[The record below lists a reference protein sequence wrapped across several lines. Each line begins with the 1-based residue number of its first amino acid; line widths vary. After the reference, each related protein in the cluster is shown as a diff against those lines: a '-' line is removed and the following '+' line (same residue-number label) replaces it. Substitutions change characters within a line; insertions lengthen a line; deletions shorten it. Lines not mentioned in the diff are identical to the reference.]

1 LEKLQQTIAA
11 KGATKAIFL
20 VCGIGISS
28 WAPMVPYAKE
38 RLALNDADLGLLLL
52 LLGGGAIAMMPI
64 TGILSH
70 KFGSRIVMLWSAI
83 FIALI
88 LPLLL
93 FITSN
98 MWMGVALFAFGAAIG
113 TIDVAMNAHAVQV
126 QNKYGKP
133 IMSSFHGLFSVGGLL
148 GSLGLGF
155 LIKLGLDP
163 FYAIISISA
172 VLLFIAIWKYRD
184 LFTFYMEKEVMAE
197 FTSKQSEGPVKKFS
211 WLTGSLLFLGL
222 MCFAVFLSEGSMLD
236 WSAVFLRESRGVD
249 PELAGI
255 GYAAFS
261 IAMAVMRL
269 VGDKIILKLDGRLV
283 VIGGSVLAS
292 AGLFIV
298 VFSTWL
304 PILLFGFVL
313 LGIGAANIVPIFF
326 SEAGRLKNVPASVAI
341 PVVSVMGY
349 TGQLAGPALLGFIAY
364 HYSLDV
370 AMGFTASL
378 LLLVGVSY
386 FVAMSIVPPFL
397 KRS

>member
-1 LEKLQQTIAA
+1 
-11 KGATKAIFL
+11 
-20 VCGIGISS
+20 
-28 WAPMVPYAKE
+28 MVPYAKE

-93 FITSN
+93 FITSTL
-98 MWMGVALFAFGAAIG
+98 WMGVALFAFGAAIG

-172 VLLFIAIWKYRD
+172 VLLFISIWKYRD
-184 LFTFYMEKEVMAE
+184 LFTLSMEKEVMAE
-197 FTSKQSEGPVKKFS
+197 FAPKQAEGPAKKFS

-255 GYAAFS
+255 G
-261 IAMAVMRL
+261 
-269 VGDKIILKLDGRLV
+269 
-283 VIGGSVLAS
+283 
-292 AGLFIV
+292 
-298 VFSTWL
+298 
-304 PILLFGFVL
+304 
-313 LGIGAANIVPIFF
+313 
-326 SEAGRLKNVPASVAI
+326 
-341 PVVSVMGY
+341 
-349 TGQLAGPALLGFIAY
+349 
-364 HYSLDV
+364 
-370 AMGFTASL
+370 
-378 LLLVGVSY
+378 
-386 FVAMSIVPPFL
+386 
-397 KRS
+397 

>member
-1 LEKLQQTIAA
+1 LEASNKTIAA
-11 KGATKAIFL
+11 KVATKAMFL

-52 LLGGGAIAMMPI
+52 LLGGGAIAMMPV

-83 FIALI
+83 LIAVL

-93 FITSN
+93 FINSIF
-98 MWMGVALFAFGAAIG
+98 WMGIALFGFGAAVG
-113 TIDVAMNAHAVQV
+113 AIDVAMNAHAVQV
-126 QNKYGKP
+126 QNKHGKP

-155 LIKLGLDP
+155 LIKLGLP
-163 FYAIISISA
+163 ALLAILSISGA
-172 VLLFIAIWKYRD
+172 LLFIAIINYRN
-184 LFTFYMEKEVMAE
+184 LFTLAMEKEVMAK
-197 FTSKQSEGPVKKFS
+197 FTPKKTEGPPQRFS

-236 WSAVFLRESRGVD
+236 WSALFLRENRGID
-249 PELAGI
+249 PEFAGI

-269 VGDKIILKLDGRLV
+269 LGDKIIMKLDGRIV
-283 VIGGSVLAS
+283 VITGALVAS
-292 AGLFIV
+292 GGLFLA

-304 PILLFGFVL
+304 PIILLGFVL
-313 LGIGAANIVPIFF
+313 LGVGAANIVPIFF
-326 SEAGRLKNVPASVAI
+326 SEAGRLKNVPASVSI

-349 TGQLAGPALLGFIAY
+349 TGQLAGPALLGFIAF

-370 AMGFTASL
+370 AMGFTATL
-378 LLLVGVSY
+378 LLLVGISY
-386 FVAMSIVPPFL
+386 AIKSAG
-397 KRS
+397 KTTNAD

>member
-1 LEKLQQTIAA
+1 LDTSNKTLAA

-38 RLALNDADLGLLLL
+38 RLELNDANLGLLLL
-52 LLGGGAIAMMPI
+52 LLGGGAIAMMPV
-64 TGILSH
+64 TGVLSH

-83 FIALI
+83 FIALM

-93 FITSN
+93 FIDSTI
-98 MWMGVALFAFGAAIG
+98 WMGVALFAFGAAIG
-113 TIDVAMNAHAVQV
+113 TIDVAMNSHAVQV
-126 QNKYGKP
+126 QNKYGMP

-155 LIKLGLDP
+155 LIKLGLQP
-163 FYAIISISA
+163 LVAVISISA
-172 VLLFIAIWKYRD
+172 MLLFIAIWKYRD
-184 LFTFYMEKEVMAE
+184 LFTFAMEKQVMEE
-197 FTSKQSEGPVKKFS
+197 FNSKTKDGPSKRFT
-211 WLTGSLLFLGL
+211 WITGSLLFLGL
-222 MCFAVFLSEGSMLD
+222 MCFAVFLSEGAMLD
-236 WSAVFLRESRGVD
+236 WSALFLRENRGVD

-269 VGDKIILKLDGRLV
+269 IGDKIILKLDGRIV
-283 VIGGSVLAS
+283 VIGGALVAS
-292 AGLFIV
+292 GGLFLV

-304 PILLFGFVL
+304 PLVLSGFVL

-326 SEAGRLKNVPASVAI
+326 SEAGRIKNIPASVSI
-341 PVVSVMGY
+341 PVVTVMGY

-364 HYSLDV
+364 HYSLDI
-370 AMGFTASL
+370 AMGFTATL
-378 LLLVGVSY
+378 LLLVGIAY
-386 FVAMSIVPPFL
+386 SI
-397 KRS
+397 KSAGKAASTSE

>member
-1 LEKLQQTIAA
+1 LETLDQTIAA
-11 KGATKAIFL
+11 RRATKAFFL

-38 RLALNDADLGLLLL
+38 RLALNDANLGLLLL
-52 LLGGGAIAMMPI
+52 LLGGGAISMMPV

-70 KFGSRIVMLWSAI
+70 RFGSRIIMLWSAI

-93 FITSN
+93 FITSIT
-98 MWMGVALFAFGAAIG
+98 WMAVALFAFGAAVG

-126 QNKYGKP
+126 QNKFGQP

-155 LIKLGLDP
+155 LIKLGLEP
-163 FYAIISISA
+163 LVAILAIS
-172 VLLFIAIWKYRD
+172 VMLLIIAIWKYKA
-184 LFTFYMEKEVMAE
+184 LFSFSMEKEVIAE
-197 FTSKQSEGPVKKFS
+197 FTTVTTDGPEKRFS
-211 WLTGSLLFLGL
+211 WLTGSLLFLGF

-236 WSAVFLRESRGVD
+236 WSAVFLRENRGVD

-261 IAMAVMRL
+261 IAMAIMRL
-269 VGDKIILKLDGRLV
+269 IGDGIILKLDSRIVVVGGAFLASSGLFLV
-283 VIGGSVLAS
+283 VFTS
-292 AGLFIV
+292 
-298 VFSTWL
+298 WL
-304 PILLFGFVL
+304 PIVL
-313 LGIGAANIVPIFF
+313 LGFILLGVGAANIVPIFF
-326 SEAGRLKNVPASVAI
+326 SEAGRLKNIPASVAI

-364 HYSLDV
+364 HYSLDI
-370 AMGFTASL
+370 AMGFTATL
-378 LLLVGVSY
+378 LLIVAISYLFKGAGVPNT
-386 FVAMSIVPPFL
+386 A
-397 KRS
+397 K

>member
-1 LEKLQQTIAA
+1 LDTSNKTLAA

-38 RLALNDADLGLLLL
+38 RLELNDANLGLLLL
-52 LLGGGAIAMMPI
+52 LLGGGAIAMMPV
-64 TGILSH
+64 TGVLSH

-83 FIALI
+83 FIALM

-93 FITSN
+93 FIDSTI
-98 MWMGVALFAFGAAIG
+98 WMGVALFAFGAAIG
-113 TIDVAMNAHAVQV
+113 TIDVAMNSHAVQV
-126 QNKYGKP
+126 QNKYGMP

-155 LIKLGLDP
+155 LIKLGLQP
-163 FYAIISISA
+163 LVAVISISA
-172 VLLFIAIWKYRD
+172 MLLFIAIWKYRD
-184 LFTFYMEKEVMAE
+184 LFTFAMEKQVMEE
-197 FTSKQSEGPVKKFS
+197 FNSKTKDGPSKRFT
-211 WLTGSLLFLGL
+211 WITGSLLFLGL
-222 MCFAVFLSEGSMLD
+222 MCFAVFLSEGAMLD
-236 WSAVFLRESRGVD
+236 WSALFLRENRGVD

-269 VGDKIILKLDGRLV
+269 IGDKIILKLDGRIV
-283 VIGGSVLAS
+283 VIGGALVAS
-292 AGLFIV
+292 AGLFLV

-304 PILLFGFVL
+304 PIVLSGFVL

-326 SEAGRLKNVPASVAI
+326 SEAGRIKNIPASVSI
-341 PVVSVMGY
+341 PVVTVMGY

-364 HYSLDV
+364 HYSLDI
-370 AMGFTASL
+370 AMGFTATL
-378 LLLVGVSY
+378 LLLVGIAY
-386 FVAMSIVPPFL
+386 SI
-397 KRS
+397 KSAGKAASTSE

>member
-1 LEKLQQTIAA
+1 MENLDKTIAA

-38 RLALNDADLGLLLL
+38 RLALNDANLGLLLL
-52 LLGGGAIAMMPI
+52 LLGGGAIVMMPV
-64 TGILSH
+64 TGLLSH

-83 FIALI
+83 FIAVL

-93 FITSN
+93 FIDSTF
-98 MWMGVALFAFGAAIG
+98 WMAIALFAFGAAIG
-113 TIDVAMNAHAVQV
+113 TIDVAMNSHAVQV
-126 QNKYGKP
+126 QNKFGKP

-155 LIKLGLDP
+155 LIKLGLEP
-163 FYAIISISA
+163 LVAILSVSGM
-172 VLLFIAIWKYRD
+172 LLFIAIWKYRS
-184 LFTFYMEKEVMAE
+184 LYTFSMEKEVMAE
-197 FTSKQSEGPVKKFS
+197 FTAAITDGPAKRFT
-211 WLTGSLLFLGL
+211 WLTASLLYLGL
-222 MCFAVFLSEGSMLD
+222 MCFAVFLSEGAMLD
-236 WSAVFLRESRGVD
+236 WSAVFLRENRGVD
-249 PELAGI
+249 PALSGV

-261 IAMAVMRL
+261 VAMAIMRL
-269 VGDKIILKLDGRLV
+269 LGDKIVLKLKGPIV
-283 VIGGSVLAS
+283 VIGGALIAS
-292 AGLFIV
+292 TGLFLV
-298 VFSTWL
+298 VFNTWL
-304 PILLFGFVL
+304 PMVLLGFVL

-341 PVVSVMGY
+341 PVVTVMGY

-378 LLLVGVSY
+378 LLLVGIAY
-386 FVAMSIVPPFL
+386 TL
-397 KRS
+397 KSAGKTTSMP

>member
-1 LEKLQQTIAA
+1 MDTSNKTLAA

-38 RLALNDADLGLLLL
+38 RLELNDANLGLLLL
-52 LLGGGAIAMMPI
+52 LLGGGAIAMMPV
-64 TGILSH
+64 TGVLSH

-83 FIALI
+83 FIALM

-93 FITSN
+93 FIDSTI
-98 MWMGVALFAFGAAIG
+98 WMGVALFAFGAAIG
-113 TIDVAMNAHAVQV
+113 TIDVAMNSHAVQV
-126 QNKYGKP
+126 QNKYGMP

-155 LIKLGLDP
+155 LIKLGLQP
-163 FYAIISISA
+163 LVAVISISA
-172 VLLFIAIWKYRD
+172 MLLFIAIWKYRD
-184 LFTFYMEKEVMAE
+184 LFTFAMEKQVMEE
-197 FTSKQSEGPVKKFS
+197 FNSKTKDGPSKRFT
-211 WLTGSLLFLGL
+211 WITGSLLFLGL
-222 MCFAVFLSEGSMLD
+222 MCFAVFLSEGAMLD
-236 WSAVFLRESRGVD
+236 WSALFLRENRGVD

-269 VGDKIILKLDGRLV
+269 IGDKIILKLDGRIV
-283 VIGGSVLAS
+283 VIGGALVAS
-292 AGLFIV
+292 AGLFLV

-304 PILLFGFVL
+304 PLVLSGFVL

-326 SEAGRLKNVPASVAI
+326 SEAGRIKNIPASVSI
-341 PVVSVMGY
+341 PVVTVMGY

-364 HYSLDV
+364 HYSLDI
-370 AMGFTASL
+370 AMGFTATL
-378 LLLVGVSY
+378 LLLVGIAY
-386 FVAMSIVPPFL
+386 SI
-397 KRS
+397 RSAGKAASTSE